1 METNG
6 NNLGQIEGK
15 KGQLF
20 FYCDKCDFKCSKKYS
35 WVRHVSTSKHVMET
49 NGNIWK
55 QKKGKKGQN
64 QYSCENCNKDFHN
77 RSGLWKHNKKYHQAN
92 ETQSETKQLTKL
104 VMKVVEQNQEL
115 TKQIVDL
122 SKNSH
127 NISINH
133 SNVNSNNKFNLNFY
147 LNETCKNAINMSDFI
162 NSINISI
169 TDLENTSRLGYA
181 EGVSKIFINGL
192 TDMSVHD
199 RPVHCADQKREI
211 LYIKEDNEWTK
222 DTEDRAGLTKAIK
235 LIAHKNIKQLS
246 EWTKLNPDYKD
257 PDSKQNDRYQQ
268 ILCNAI
274 SGSTKEESEK
284 NYEKII
290 RNIAKY
296 TVIEK

>member
-1 METNG
+1 METDG
-6 NNLGQIEGK
+6 NILGQIGGE
-15 KGQLF
+15 KGPYN
-20 FYCDKCDFKCSKKYS
+20 FYCVECDFKCSKKYR
-35 WVRHVSTSKHVMET
+35 WQRHISTLKHAMET
-49 NGNIWK
+49 NGNFWK
-55 QKKGKKGQN
+55 PKEGEKGQN
-64 QYSCENCNKDFHN
+64 QYSCENCKKEFQN
-77 RSGLWKHNKKYHQAN
+77 RSGLWKHNKKYHSIT
-92 ETQSETKQLTKL
+92 ETQSDTKHLTEL

-115 TKQIVDL
+115 TKQIIDL

-127 NISINH
+127 NSSINY
-133 SNVNSNNKFNLNFY
+133 STVNSNNKFNLNVY

-162 NSINISI
+162 NSLNVSI

-192 TDMSVHD
+192 TDISVHD
-199 RPVHCADQKREI
+199 RPLHCADQKREI

-222 DTEDRAGLTKAIK
+222 DTKDKAGLTKAIK

-246 EWTKLNPDYKD
+246 EWQKLNPDYKD
-257 PDSKQNDRYQQ
+257 PYSKQNDKYQQ

-290 RNIAKY
+290 RNIAKH